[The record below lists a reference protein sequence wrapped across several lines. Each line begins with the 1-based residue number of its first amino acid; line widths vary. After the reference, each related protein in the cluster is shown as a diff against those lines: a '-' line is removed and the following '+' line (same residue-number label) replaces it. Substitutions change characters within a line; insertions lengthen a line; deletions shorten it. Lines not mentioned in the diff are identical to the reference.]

1 MFNWYAVLES
11 AKQRIAELENTISI
25 AREALQRAERETDK
39 SLAQRILAIR
49 EQELE
54 RTKVF
59 VEVIERKLATSPFR
73 MPR

>member
-25 AREALQRAERETDK
+25 AREALQRAEHETDK

-54 RTKVF
+54 RTKIF

>member
-25 AREALQRAERETDK
+25 AREGLQRAERETDK